1 MTQHHFSIRYEAAVK
16 NDGKYDQVVIL
27 KLQQGEELDFI
38 LKSVTIFVMLY
49 CPQGLKLQFHLGRT
63 VCFYL
68 IYWTLR
74 NDNSIVPHH
83 R

>member
-1 MTQHHFSIRYEAAVK
+1 MTQRHFSIRYEATVK
-16 NDGKYDQVVIL
+16 NDGKYDQVVSQ